1 MKKIRTYLQILL
13 FLHLVMVVQTQAGLD
28 DVILGY
34 HPYEEK
40 APIVIRDAEGLNYIA
55 GASGTISDNIDALAW
70 LDNGLIVSGS
80 SQGNLRLYNSSLA
93 LLDTVSSLG
102 QITGLGVLSSSR
114 VAVSTRE
121 GNVYVYSVADNQLSQ
136 LHSRTD
142 ASMSYVGMAI
152 QSTDHIVLACYGT
165 AQHLKRVSDT
175 LANAGGAN
183 IPNTDANSLAVV
195 VLSDDRVAVS
205 LDDQQ
210 TRIISADMAT
220 RLAYYKDGP
229 AQNEG
234 WVLYDI
240 ATQSDDTLALA
251 YNRES
256 TGDTRIRLRGG
267 ETLIVHVG
275 LRGFPGRGQKI
286 AVLSNDVIV
295 WGGYG
300 GAVRTL
306 ESTSLNNILVKGFG
320 TNGDT
325 FGSICVQGAAP
336 ISIVHPTDRVV
347 AGAFTDIQWQSNS
360 SAGDNAKIEFSR
372 DLGNTWTVIAGKVE
386 NSGSYRWAVPNITGN
401 ECVLRIT
408 EDAYGNVANSEIF
421 EVYRCAVPDLS
432 GDCITD
438 IDDLGELASEWLRS
452 IDN

>member
-1 MKKIRTYLQILL
+1 MKRVGTYLSILL
-13 FLHLVMVVQTQAGLD
+13 FLCVITQIQAALD

-40 APIVIRDAEGLNYIA
+40 APIVIRDAEGLNYIT
-55 GASGTISDNIDALAW
+55 GCSGTIEDHIDALVW
-70 LDNGLIVSGS
+70 LDSGMIASGS
-80 SQGNLRLYNSSLA
+80 AQGNLRLYDSSLA

-102 QITGLGVLSSSR
+102 QITGLGALSGNR
-114 VAVSTRE
+114 VAVSTKE
-121 GNVYVYSVADNQLSQ
+121 GSVYVYSITGGSLSQ
-136 LHSRTD
+136 LSSRTD
-142 ASMSYVGMAI
+142 TGMSYIDMAI
-152 QSTDHIVLACYGT
+152 QSTDHIVLGCWGT
-165 AQHLKRVSDT
+165 AQHLKRVTDT

-195 VLSDDRVAVS
+195 ALSDDRVAVS

-210 TRIISADMAT
+210 TRIISADMGS
-220 RLAYYKDGP
+220 RLAYYKDGT
-229 AQNEG
+229 AANEG

-240 ATQSDDTLALA
+240 TAQSNDTLVLA
-251 YNRES
+251 YNRAD
-256 TGDTRIRLRGG
+256 TGYTRIRLRGG
-267 ETLIVHVG
+267 ETLGEHIG
-275 LRGFPGRGQKI
+275 IRGFPGEGQEV
-286 AVLSNDVIV
+286 AVLSNDDIV

-306 ESTSLNNILVKGFG
+306 DGSTLDNILVKGFG

-336 ISIVHPTDRVV
+336 ISIVNPTDRVV

-360 SAGDNAKIEFSR
+360 SAGDNVKIEFSR
-372 DLGNTWTVIAGKVE
+372 DSGNTWALIADSTA
-386 NSGSYRWAVPNITGN
+386 NSGAYRWAVPNITGN
-401 ECVLRIT
+401 ECILRIT

-432 GDCITD
+432 GDCISG
-438 IDDLGELASEWLRS
+438 IDDISELASQWLKT